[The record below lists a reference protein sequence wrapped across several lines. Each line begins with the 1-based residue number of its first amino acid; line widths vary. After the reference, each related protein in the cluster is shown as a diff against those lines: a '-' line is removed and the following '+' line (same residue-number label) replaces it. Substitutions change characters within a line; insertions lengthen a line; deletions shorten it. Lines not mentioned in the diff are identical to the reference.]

1 MEIGTAQ
8 PTKAERKSIPTHLI
22 GIRSPEETIT
32 AGEYAHLVK
41 HCVADIQERG
51 MKPIICGGS
60 GLYYRAITK
69 GIFDGSKSDTEIRS
83 KLEMEYNAK
92 GGEVLLER
100 LTVIDP
106 EYAKIVHQNNRK
118 RLIRALEI
126 YEITG
131 KSPSEHFHTQ
141 EESKSNNVHVFTI
154 FLNSAMSELENRIQ
168 ERTEHMLKNG
178 WITEVKNLKEKFPEV
193 TLHPLDSIGYRQ
205 ILDHLDNKLAY
216 EDMVKEIH
224 LRTRQYAKKQIQ
236 WFKNECC
243 DLTLDVSQ
251 KTNYAQQIEK
261 IINKWKTLSKKTP
274 ETK

>member
-1 MEIGTAQ
+1 M
-8 PTKAERKSIPTHLI
+8 TKKILIINGPNLNLLGEREKSKYGEVTLDAVKKKCESHSKSINVEI
-22 GIRSPEETIT
+22 KFEQSNVEGEIVTI
-32 AGEYAHLVK
+32 
-41 HCVADIQERG
+41 IQ
-51 MKPIICGGS
+51 K
-60 GLYYRAITK
+60 AK

-83 KLEMEYNAK
+83 KLEMQYNAK

>member
-8 PTKAERKSIPTHLI
+8 PTKAERKSIPHNLI
-22 GIRSPEETIT
+22 GIRSPEKTIT
-32 AGEYAHLVK
+32 AGEYARLVK

-51 MKPIICGGS
+51 MNSIICGGS
-60 GLYYRAITK
+60 GLYYRAVTK
-69 GIFDGSKSDTEIRS
+69 GIFDGSKSDNEIRS

-92 GGEVLLER
+92 SGEVLLER

-106 EYAKIVHQNNRK
+106 GYAKIVHPNNRK

-154 FLNSAMSELENRIQ
+154 FLNSAMSDLENRIH

-178 WITEVKNLKEKFPEV
+178 WIEEVKNLKGQFPDTV
-193 TLHPLDSIGYRQ
+193 LHPLDSIGYRQ
-205 ILDHLDNKLAY
+205 ILDHLDNKLSY

-224 LRTRQYAKKQIQ
+224 LRTRKYARKQIQ

-251 KTNYAQQIEK
+251 KINYAKQAEK
-261 IINKWKTLSKKTP
+261 IINKWKALSKKTP

>member
-8 PTKAERKSIPTHLI
+8 QTKAERKSIPTHLI

-41 HCVADIQERG
+41 LCVADIQERG

-83 KLEMEYNAK
+83 KLEMEYNTK

-154 FLNSAMSELENRIQ
+154 FLNSAMSELESRIQ

-205 ILDHLDNKLAY
+205 ILDHLNNKLAY

-224 LRTRQYAKKQIQ
+224 LRTRKYAKKQIQ

-251 KTNYAQQIEK
+251 KTNYAHQIEK
-261 IINKWKTLSKKTP
+261 IINKWKTISKKTP

>member
-8 PTKAERKSIPTHLI
+8 HTKAERKSIPTHLS

-41 HCVADIQERG
+41 LCVADIQERG

-154 FLNSAMSELENRIQ
+154 FLNFAMNELENRIQ

-178 WITEVKNLKEKFPEV
+178 WIAEVKNLKEKFPEV

-251 KTNYAQQIEK
+251 KTSYAQQIEK